1 MRAILRLRLTTP
13 HRNLAQAPFIITA
26 MPDRLALLW
35 KSRERLSTQEWE
47 ELFGLV
53 SGVLSRARLLQGH
66 ALSRQELVHDFFVDK
81 LLFGRS
87 DAAPFNE
94 ATLLFYFKRYQYD
107 RLPPPDSA
115 DASAAEVGGHGC
127 LADDTLFLNK
137 REPRIHAFFDAL
149 TDEEKL
155 LVALVQCEDHSV
167 LEVEQQHA
175 IRSGAYRARQLGI
188 VLSKNAMPASWRD
201 TKLGRTVMGDMG
213 IAISDH
219 HKPDLLQV
227 FRLLC
232 AKAGDWWRQR

>member
-1 MRAILRLRLTTP
+1 M
-13 HRNLAQAPFIITA
+13 H
-26 MPDRLALLW
+26 DRLALLW

-47 ELFGLV
+47 ELLGLV
-53 SGVLSRARLLQGH
+53 SDVLSRARMLQGH
-66 ALSRQELVHDFFVDK
+66 VLSRQELVHDFFVDK

-94 ATLLFYFKRYQYD
+94 ATLLFYFRRYQYD
-107 RLPPPDSA
+107 RLPQPPADYA
-115 DASAAEVGGHGC
+115 DAPSAELGGHTC
-127 LADDTLFLNK
+127 LADDTLFLHQ

-188 VLSKNAMPASWRD
+188 VLSKNAVPSSWCN
-201 TKLGRTVMGDMG
+201 TKLGRAVMGGMG
-213 IAISDH
+213 IAMDDQ

>member
-1 MRAILRLRLTTP
+1 
-13 HRNLAQAPFIITA
+13 

-47 ELFGLV
+47 ELLGLV
-53 SGVLSRARLLQGH
+53 SGVLSRARILQGH
-66 ALSRQELVHDFFVDK
+66 ALSRRELVHDFFVDK

-94 ATLLFYFKRYQYD
+94 ATLLLYFRRYQYD
-107 RLPPPDSA
+107 RLPQPPA
-115 DASAAEVGGHGC
+115 DGTNGPFAKLSSHAC
-127 LADDTLFLNK
+127 LADDPLFLNK
-137 REPRIHAFFDAL
+137 REPRINAFFDDL

-188 VLSKNAMPASWRD
+188 VLSKNAVPASWRD

-213 IAISDH
+213 IAMDDH